1 MVLSMSARNKKQR
14 CLNPVAKTSEYIGKC
29 QECNEKRRKT
39 YVVAQIML
47 KCFVSLLNGLLAT
60 SSVSKLTMEWARS
73 DVTVESP
80 PRSHIGVSR
89 CLQ

>member
-1 MVLSMSARNKKQR
+1 MSARNKKQR

-29 QECNEKRRKT
+29 QECNEKRRKA